1 LRIGPRFLAVA
12 LFVAA
17 PWLAGAQE
25 TDPFVTA
32 EAPTQVRASPGQGL
46 QPGESLRVSL
56 ITIGLG
62 DAVWERFGHN
72 ALWIEDPE
80 TGFWGAYNWGVF
92 DFGEVDFIP
101 RLAKGT
107 MLYRLEVFDPLGSL
121 EGYRRAD
128 RPVWLQELNLT
139 PGQKRELV
147 EFVRWNALPENK
159 YYRYDYYLDN
169 CSTRIRD
176 VLDDVLDHRIR
187 DTFASDTT
195 AHSFRWHARRLLGGV
210 PWAYLGMQF
219 LLGPRTDRLI
229 TRWETMFL
237 PISLMEA
244 LRELEVPDETGSL
257 RPLVAGERVL
267 VSTSR
272 PPEPQDL
279 PMALPVFLAVG
290 LLWAL
295 GILWATGPGP
305 SASRLGRM
313 GAVILAGGWSLLA
326 GLGGSLLL
334 LAWVFTDHHFWYEN
348 LNLFQANPFFLPIAL
363 AFFFFLFSSRLP
375 PWSKPFARVV
385 GILSILGAIVSFM
398 PGIGQA
404 NGEILALTIPLN
416 LALWRAS
423 VRLVRPSPSAGEAT
437 GE

>member
-1 LRIGPRFLAVA
+1 
-12 LFVAA
+12 
-17 PWLAGAQE
+17 
-25 TDPFVTA
+25 
-32 EAPTQVRASPGQGL
+32 
-46 QPGESLRVSL
+46 
-56 ITIGLG
+56 
-62 DAVWERFGHN
+62 
-72 ALWIEDPE
+72 
-80 TGFWGAYNWGVF
+80 
-92 DFGEVDFIP
+92 VDFIP

-139 PGQKRELV
+139 PDQKRELL
-147 EFVRWNALPENK
+147 EFVQWNALPENK

-176 VLDDVLDHRIR
+176 VLDEVLDHQIR

-219 LLGPRTDRLI
+219 LLGPRTDRPI
-229 TRWETMFL
+229 SRWEEMFL

-244 LRELEVPDETGSL
+244 LRDLEVPDESGGI
-257 RPLVAGERVL
+257 RPLVAEERVL
-267 VSTSR
+267 VSTTR
-272 PPEPQDL
+272 PPEPRTL

-290 LLWAL
+290 LLWAW
-295 GILWATGPGP
+295 GILWFTGPGP
-305 SASRLGRM
+305 SASWLGRLG
-313 GAVILAGGWSLLA
+313 AAILAGGWSLVA

-334 LAWVFTDHHFWYEN
+334 LAWVFTDHHFWYQN
-348 LNLFQANPFFLPIAL
+348 LNLFQANPFFLAVAL
-363 AFFFFLFSSRLP
+363 GFLVFPFRSKLP
-375 PWSKPFARVV
+375 PWSKPFVAVV
-385 GILSILGAIVSFM
+385 GALSVLGAILSFL

-404 NGEILALTIPLN
+404 NGEILALTLPLN

-423 VRLVRPSPSAGEAT
+423 VRLVGPSPSTGEAT
-437 GE
+437 GG